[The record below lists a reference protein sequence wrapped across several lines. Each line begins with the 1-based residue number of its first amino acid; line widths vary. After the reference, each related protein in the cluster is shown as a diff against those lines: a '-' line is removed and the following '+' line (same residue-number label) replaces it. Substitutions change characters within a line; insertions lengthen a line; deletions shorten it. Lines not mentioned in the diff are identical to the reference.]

1 MNGSPR
7 QTVWFGTLSFLLLL
21 GLFARTLPVATE
33 AAQQVEPVR
42 VIPVQGNVYML
53 QFSNTL
59 GNIGV
64 LPGPDGVLLIDDQV
78 PGMTNNVLRGVREIT
93 DEEIRFVI
101 NTHVHMDHFGGN
113 PILADMGATIISHK
127 NVRDRMFQPHHTPR
141 RGGTY
146 AGAPIAE
153 ANRPILTFEDAMNF
167 HMNGE
172 DVRVWLVPR
181 AHTDGDAFTY
191 FATSDVLHT
200 GDVFRTNMY
209 PIIDVFNGGSLAG
222 TIAATETAIALAGPN
237 TKVIPGHG
245 DGFTDRDGLIEVLDM
260 MVDIRDTI
268 QEMIV
273 SGMHLEEVLAAR
285 PTAEYDEQWGQV
297 ATWNAKDVVP
307 IIYNELGGGP
317 TLPLG
322 GN

>member
-1 MNGSPR
+1 MTGSPR
-7 QTVWFGTLSFLLLL
+7 RTAWLGTLSLLFLLA
-21 GLFARTLPVATE
+21 LFARTLPGASEVT
-33 AAQQVEPVR
+33 QQVPGVQ

-53 QFSNTL
+53 EFPNTL
-59 GNIGV
+59 GNVGV

-78 PGMTNNVLRGVREIT
+78 PGMTDNLIRGVREIT
-93 DEEIRFVI
+93 DEEIRFVV

-113 PILADMGATIISHK
+113 PVLKDLGATIISHK
-127 NVRDRMFQPHHTPR
+127 NVRDRMFQGQHTPR

-146 AGAPIAE
+146 SATPIAE

-172 DVRVWLVPR
+172 DVQVWLVPR
-181 AHTDGDAFTY
+181 AHTDGDSFTY
-191 FATSDVLHT
+191 FVQSDVLHT

-209 PIIDVFNGGSLAG
+209 PIIDVYNGGSLAG
-222 TIAATETAIALAGPN
+222 TIAATEAAIELAGPN

-245 DGFTDRDGLIEVLDM
+245 AGFTDRDGLIEVLDM

-268 QEMIV
+268 HEMIV

-285 PTAEYDEQWGQV
+285 PTAEYDERWGQV
-297 ATWNAKDVVP
+297 ATWNAKDIVP
-307 IIYNELGGGP
+307 IVYNELGGGP
-317 TLPLG
+317 TLPAQ
-322 GN
+322 

>member
-1 MNGSPR
+1 MNTSRLRTAGSL
-7 QTVWFGTLSFLLLL
+7 TLSFAFLVLLSQAWL
-21 GLFARTLPVATE
+21 ATSE
-33 AAQQVEPVR
+33 AAQQVPPVQ
-42 VIPVQGNVYML
+42 VIPVQGDVYML
-53 QFSNTL
+53 QFPNTL

-64 LPGPDGVLLIDDQV
+64 LPGPEGVLMIDDQV
-78 PGMTNNVLRGVREIT
+78 PGQTDAVLQGVRQIT
-93 DEEIRFVI
+93 DGEIRFVV
-101 NTHVHMDHFGGN
+101 NTHVHADHFGGN
-113 PILADMGATIISHK
+113 PVLRDMGATIISHK

-146 AGAPIAE
+146 GGSPIAE

-172 DVRVWLVPR
+172 DVHVWLVPS

-191 FATSDVLHT
+191 FANADVLHT

-209 PIIDVFNGGSLAG
+209 PIIDVFNGGSWGG
-222 TIAATETAIALAGPN
+222 TLAATEAAIALAGPN

-245 DGFTDRDGLIEVLDM
+245 DGFTDRDGLIEVRDM
-260 MVDIRDTI
+260 IVDISDTI
-268 QEMIV
+268 REMIV

-285 PTAEYDEQWGQV
+285 PTAEYDAQWGQV
-297 ATWNAKDVVP
+297 ATWNAKDIVP

-317 TLPLG
+317 TLPAQ
-322 GN
+322 

>member
-7 QTVWFGTLSFLLLL
+7 RAAWLGTLSLVFLLA
-21 GLFARTLPVATE
+21 LFARTLPGASET
-33 AAQQVEPVR
+33 AQQVQTVQA
-42 VIPVQGNVYML
+42 IPVQGNVYML

-78 PGMTNNVLRGVREIT
+78 PNMTDNVIRGVREIT
-93 DEEIRFVI
+93 DEEIRFVV
-101 NTHVHMDHFGGN
+101 NTHVHRDHFGGN
-113 PILADMGATIISHK
+113 PVLKDMGATIISHK
-127 NVRDRMFQPHHTPR
+127 NVRDRMFRGHHTPR

-146 AGAPIAE
+146 SATPISE
-153 ANRPILTFEDAMNF
+153 ADRPILTFEDAMNF

-172 DVRVWLVPR
+172 DVQVFLVPR
-181 AHTDGDAFTY
+181 AHTDGDSFIY
-191 FATSDVLHT
+191 FAGSDVLHT

-209 PIIDVFNGGSLAG
+209 PIIDVYNGGTLAG

-260 MVDIRDTI
+260 IVDIRDTI
-268 QEMIV
+268 NEMIV

-285 PTAEYDEQWGQV
+285 PTAEYDERWGQV
-297 ATWNAKDVVP
+297 STWNAKDIVP

-317 TLPLG
+317 TLPRP
-322 GN
+322 

>member
-1 MNGSPR
+1 MTASPR
-7 QTVWFGTLSFLLLL
+7 RVAWLGTLSLLFLLA
-21 GLFARTLPVATE
+21 LFARTVPGASE
-33 AAQQVEPVR
+33 MARQVPGVQ

-53 QFSNTL
+53 EFPNTL

-78 PGMTNNVLRGVREIT
+78 PGMTDNILRGVRQIT

-113 PILADMGATIISHK
+113 PVLRDMGATIISHK
-127 NVRDRMFQPHHTPR
+127 NVRERMFQPHHTPR

-146 AGAPIAE
+146 AAAPISE
-153 ANRPILTFEDAMNF
+153 ANRPILTFEDAMSF

-181 AHTDGDAFTY
+181 AHTDGDSFTY
-191 FATSDVLHT
+191 FVQSDVLHT

-209 PIIDVFNGGSLAG
+209 PIIDVYNGGSLAG
-222 TIAATETAIALAGPN
+222 TIAATEEAIRLAGPN

-245 DGFTDRDGLIEVLDM
+245 AGFTDRDGLIEVLDM

-273 SGMHLEEVLAAR
+273 RGMHLEEVLAAR

-297 ATWNAKDVVP
+297 ATWNAKDIVP

-317 TLPLG
+317 TLP
-322 GN
+322 

>member
-7 QTVWFGTLSFLLLL
+7 QTAWFGTFSFLLLL

-141 RGGTY
+141 SGGTY
-146 AGAPIAE
+146 ARAPIAE

-245 DGFTDRDGLIEVLDM
+245 DG
-260 MVDIRDTI
+260 
-268 QEMIV
+268 
-273 SGMHLEEVLAAR
+273 
-285 PTAEYDEQWGQV
+285 
-297 ATWNAKDVVP
+297 
-307 IIYNELGGGP
+307 
-317 TLPLG
+317 
-322 GN
+322 

>member
-1 MNGSPR
+1 
-7 QTVWFGTLSFLLLL
+7 
-21 GLFARTLPVATE
+21 
-33 AAQQVEPVR
+33 
-42 VIPVQGNVYML
+42 
-53 QFSNTL
+53 
-59 GNIGV
+59 
-64 LPGPDGVLLIDDQV
+64 
-78 PGMTNNVLRGVREIT
+78 
-93 DEEIRFVI
+93 
-101 NTHVHMDHFGGN
+101 
-113 PILADMGATIISHK
+113 
-127 NVRDRMFQPHHTPR
+127 MFHPHHTPR

-245 DGFTDRDGLIEVLDM
+245 DGFTDRDGLTEVLDM

>member
-1 MNGSPR
+1 MTGSPR
-7 QTVWFGTLSFLLLL
+7 RTAWFGTLSLLFLLA
-21 GLFARTLPVATE
+21 LFARTLPGVSETT
-33 AAQQVEPVR
+33 QQVPGVR

-53 QFSNTL
+53 EFPNTL

-78 PGMTNNVLRGVREIT
+78 PGMTDNILRGVRQIT
-93 DEEIRFVI
+93 DEEIRFVV

-113 PILADMGATIISHK
+113 PVLKDMGATIISHK

-146 AGAPIAE
+146 AAAPIAE
-153 ANRPILTFEDAMNF
+153 ANRPILTFDDAINF

-222 TIAATETAIALAGPN
+222 TIAATEAAIELAGPN

-245 DGFTDRDGLIEVLDM
+245 AGFTDRDGLIEVLDM
-260 MVDIRDTI
+260 IVDIRDTI

-273 SGMHLEEVLAAR
+273 SGMRLEEVLAAR

-297 ATWNAKDVVP
+297 ATWNAKDFVP
-307 IIYNELGGGP
+307 IVYNELGGGP
-317 TLPLG
+317 TLP
-322 GN
+322 

>member
-1 MNGSPR
+1 MTGSPR
-7 QTVWFGTLSFLLLL
+7 RTAWFGTLSLLFLLA
-21 GLFARTLPVATE
+21 LFARTLPGVSETT
-33 AAQQVEPVR
+33 QQVPGVQ

-53 QFSNTL
+53 EFPNTL

-78 PGMTNNVLRGVREIT
+78 PGMTDNVLRGVRQIT
-93 DEEIRFVI
+93 DEEIRFVV

-113 PILADMGATIISHK
+113 PVLKDMGATMISHK

-146 AGAPIAE
+146 GGAPIAE

-172 DVRVWLVPR
+172 DVHVWLVPS

-191 FATSDVLHT
+191 FRNSDVLHT

-209 PIIDVFNGGSLAG
+209 PIIDVFNGGSWTG
-222 TIAATETAIALAGPN
+222 TLAATEAAIGN
-237 TKVIPGHG
+237 CC
-245 DGFTDRDGLIEVLDM
+245 LILM
-260 MVDIRDTI
+260 
-268 QEMIV
+268 
-273 SGMHLEEVLAAR
+273 
-285 PTAEYDEQWGQV
+285 
-297 ATWNAKDVVP
+297 N
-307 IIYNELGGGP
+307 
-317 TLPLG
+317 LPRRC
-322 GN
+322 

>member
-1 MNGSPR
+1 MIGSAR
-7 QTVWFGTLSFLLLL
+7 RTAWFGTLSLLFLLA
-21 GLFARTLPVATE
+21 LFARILPVASE
-33 AAQQVEPVR
+33 AAQQVEPVK

-59 GNIGV
+59 GNVGV

-78 PGMTNNVLRGVREIT
+78 PGMTDNLIRGVREIT
-93 DEEIRFVI
+93 DEEIRFVV
-101 NTHVHMDHFGGN
+101 NTHVHADHFGGN
-113 PILADMGATIISHK
+113 PILKDMGATIISHK

-146 AGAPIAE
+146 GAEPIAE
-153 ANRPILTFEDAMNF
+153 ANRPILTFDDAMNF
-167 HMNGE
+167 YMNGE
-172 DVRVWLVPR
+172 DVRVFLVPR
-181 AHTDGDAFTY
+181 AHTDGDSFIY
-191 FATSDVLHT
+191 FADSDVLHT

-209 PIIDVFNGGSLAG
+209 PIIDVYNGGSLAG
-222 TIAATETAIALAGPN
+222 TIAATEAAITLAGPN

-268 QEMIV
+268 NEMIV

-297 ATWNAKDVVP
+297 ATWNAKDIVP
-307 IIYNELGGGP
+307 VIYSELGGGP
-317 TLPLG
+317 TLPRG
-322 GN
+322 SN

>member
-1 MNGSPR
+1 M
-7 QTVWFGTLSFLLLL
+7 TD
-21 GLFARTLPVATE
+21 
-33 AAQQVEPVR
+33 
-42 VIPVQGNVYML
+42 
-53 QFSNTL
+53 
-59 GNIGV
+59 NI
-64 LPGPDGVLLIDDQV
+64 
-78 PGMTNNVLRGVREIT
+78 LRGVRQIT

-113 PILADMGATIISHK
+113 PVLKDMGATIISHK

-146 AGAPIAE
+146 AAAPISE

-172 DVRVWLVPR
+172 DVQVWLVPR
-181 AHTDGDAFTY
+181 AHTDGDSFTY
-191 FATSDVLHT
+191 FVQSDVLHT

-209 PIIDVFNGGSLAG
+209 PIIDVYNGGSLAG
-222 TIAATETAIALAGPN
+222 TIAATEAAIELAGPN

-245 DGFTDRDGLIEVLDM
+245 AGFTDRDGLIEVLDM

-268 QEMIV
+268 HEMIV
-273 SGMHLEEVLAAR
+273 RGLHLEEVLAAR

-297 ATWNAKDVVP
+297 ATWNAKDIVP

-317 TLPLG
+317 TLP
-322 GN
+322 

>member
-1 MNGSPR
+1 MNNGSR
-7 QTVWFGTLSFLLLL
+7 LRTAGSLTLSLLFL
-21 GLFARTLPVATE
+21 GLLTRTWLGATE
-33 AAQQVEPVR
+33 AAQQVEGVQ

-53 QFSNTL
+53 QFPNTL

-78 PGMTNNVLRGVREIT
+78 PGMTENVIRGVRQIT
-93 DEEIRFVI
+93 DGEIRFVV

-113 PILADMGATIISHK
+113 PVLKDMGATMISHK

-146 AGAPIAE
+146 AATPIPE

-181 AHTDGDAFTY
+181 AHTDGDSFTY
-191 FATSDVLHT
+191 FANSDVLHT

-209 PIIDVFNGGSLAG
+209 PIVDVFNGGSWLG
-222 TIAATETAIALAGPN
+222 TLAATEAAIALAGTN

-245 DGFTDRDGLIEVLDM
+245 DGFTDRDGLIEVRDM
-260 MVDIRDTI
+260 IVDISDTI
-268 QEMIV
+268 REMIV
-273 SGMHLEEVLAAR
+273 RGMHLEEVLAAR
-285 PTAEYDEQWGQV
+285 PTAKYDERWGQV
-297 ATWNAKDVVP
+297 ATWNAKDIVP

-317 TLPLG
+317 TLPAR
-322 GN
+322 

>member
-7 QTVWFGTLSFLLLL
+7 RAAWLGALSLPLLLA
-21 GLFARTLPVATE
+21 LFVRTLPGASET
-33 AAQQVEPVR
+33 AQQLAGVQ

-53 QFSNTL
+53 QFPNTL

-78 PGMTNNVLRGVREIT
+78 PNVTDAVLRGVRAIT
-93 DEEIRFVI
+93 DEEIRFVV

-113 PILADMGATIISHK
+113 PVLKDMGATIISHK

-146 AGAPIAE
+146 AAAPIPE

-172 DVRVWLVPR
+172 DVQVWLVPR
-181 AHTDGDAFTY
+181 AHTDGDSFTY
-191 FATSDVLHT
+191 FAQSDVLHT

-209 PIIDVFNGGSLAG
+209 PIIDVYNGGSLAG
-222 TIAATETAIALAGPN
+222 TIAATEAAIALAGPN

-245 DGFTDRDGLIEVLDM
+245 SGFTDRDGLIEVLDM
-260 MVDIRDTI
+260 IVDIRDTI
-268 QEMIV
+268 REMIV

-285 PTAEYDEQWGQV
+285 PTAEYDERWGQV
-297 ATWNAKDVVP
+297 ATWNSKDIVP

-317 TLPLG
+317 TLPAQ
-322 GN
+322 

>member
-1 MNGSPR
+1 MS
-7 QTVWFGTLSFLLLL
+7 
-21 GLFARTLPVATE
+21 
-33 AAQQVEPVR
+33 
-42 VIPVQGNVYML
+42 
-53 QFSNTL
+53 
-59 GNIGV
+59 
-64 LPGPDGVLLIDDQV
+64 
-78 PGMTNNVLRGVREIT
+78 
-93 DEEIRFVI
+93 
-101 NTHVHMDHFGGN
+101 
-113 PILADMGATIISHK
+113 
-127 NVRDRMFQPHHTPR
+127 
-141 RGGTY
+141 
-146 AGAPIAE
+146 
-153 ANRPILTFEDAMNF
+153 F

-172 DVRVWLVPR
+172 DVRVWLVPS

-191 FATSDVLHT
+191 FAQSDVLHT

-222 TIAATETAIALAGPN
+222 TIAATEEAIRLAGPN

-268 QEMIV
+268 QDMIV

-297 ATWNAKDVVP
+297 ATWNAKDIVP

-317 TLPLG
+317 TLPR

>member
-7 QTVWFGTLSFLLLL
+7 RVAWLGTLSLLFLLA
-21 GLFARTLPVATE
+21 LFARTVPGASE
-33 AAQQVEPVR
+33 MARQVPGVQ

-53 QFSNTL
+53 EFPNTL

-78 PGMTNNVLRGVREIT
+78 PNMIDDVIRGVREIT
-93 DEEIRFVI
+93 DEEIRFVV

-113 PILADMGATIISHK
+113 PVLKDMGATIISHK

-146 AGAPIAE
+146 AATPIPE

-181 AHTDGDAFTY
+181 AHTDGDSFTY
-191 FATSDVLHT
+191 FANSDVLHT

-209 PIIDVFNGGSLAG
+209 PIVDVFNGGSWLG
-222 TIAATETAIALAGPN
+222 TLAATEAAIALAGAN

-245 DGFTDRDGLIEVLDM
+245 DGFTDRDGLIEVRDM
-260 MVDIRDTI
+260 IVDISDTI
-268 QEMIV
+268 REMIV

-285 PTAEYDEQWGQV
+285 PTAKYDERWAQV
-297 ATWNAKDVVP
+297 ATWNAKDIVP

-317 TLPLG
+317 TLPAR
-322 GN
+322 

>member
-1 MNGSPR
+1 MIGSAR
-7 QTVWFGTLSFLLLL
+7 RTTWFGTLSLLFLVA
-21 GLFARTLPVATE
+21 LFARTLPVASE
-33 AAQQVEPVR
+33 AAQQVEPVK

-59 GNIGV
+59 GNVGV

-78 PGMTNNVLRGVREIT
+78 PGMTDNLIRGVREIT
-93 DEEIRFVI
+93 DEEIRFVV
-101 NTHVHMDHFGGN
+101 NTHVHADHFGGN
-113 PILADMGATIISHK
+113 PILKDMGATIISHK

-146 AGAPIAE
+146 GAEPIAE
-153 ANRPILTFEDAMNF
+153 AHRPILTFDDAMNF
-167 HMNGE
+167 YMNGE
-172 DVRVWLVPR
+172 DVRVFLVPR
-181 AHTDGDAFTY
+181 AHTDGDSFIY
-191 FATSDVLHT
+191 FADSDVLHT

-209 PIIDVFNGGSLAG
+209 PIIDVYNGGSLAG
-222 TIAATETAIALAGPN
+222 TIAATEAAIRLAGPN

-268 QEMIV
+268 NEMIV

-297 ATWNAKDVVP
+297 ATWNAKDIVP
-307 IIYNELGGGP
+307 VIYSELGGGP
-317 TLPLG
+317 TLPRG
-322 GN
+322 SN

>member
-7 QTVWFGTLSFLLLL
+7 RTAWFGTLSLLFLLA
-21 GLFARTLPVATE
+21 LFARTLPVASE
-33 AAQQVEPVR
+33 SAQQVEPVK

-78 PGMTNNVLRGVREIT
+78 PGMTDNVIRGVREIT

-146 AGAPIAE
+146 AATPISE
-153 ANRPILTFEDAMNF
+153 ANRPILTFEDAMSF

-172 DVRVWLVPR
+172 DVRVWLVPS

-191 FATSDVLHT
+191 FAQSDVLHT

-222 TIAATETAIALAGPN
+222 TIAATEEAIRLAGPN

-245 DGFTDRDGLIEVLDM
+245 DGFTDRDGVFEV
-260 MVDIRDTI
+260 VDRMGGIRGRD
-268 QEMIV
+268 Q
-273 SGMHLEEVLAAR
+273 GMKVGGVNLEEVVAAR
-285 PTAEYDEQWGQV
+285 PPPA
-297 ATWNAKDVVP
+297 
-307 IIYNELGGGP
+307 
-317 TLPLG
+317 
-322 GN
+322 